1 MLIYIEIKLNLN
13 FVCFLYIIMRPVQ
26 AMRYGRRMTLT
37 NRGLA
42 PSMKTSFSL
51 QSLSTGRNSIL
62 SYPYEQNREIQQ
74 PNNNNNLFRER

>member
-1 MLIYIEIKLNLN
+1 
-13 FVCFLYIIMRPVQ
+13 MRPVQ

-51 QSLSTGRNSIL
+51 QSLSTRRNSIL
-62 SYPYEQNREIQQ
+62 SSPYEQNREIQQ